1 LRSYSFVLLKGCEK
15 TLFRNELAVSLFIPI
30 YDPTLRQVVRRE
42 FDPNPVSRKNS
53 DVIHSHLAADMRKQL
68 NVVTLVQLDTKPRAW
83 QILKDNALNL
93 DALFFVLLL
102 LVLRSASSHS
112 TLMIPPSQ
120 GPVFLLGFV

>member
-1 LRSYSFVLLKGCEK
+1 
-15 TLFRNELAVSLFIPI
+15 
-30 YDPTLRQVVRRE
+30 
-42 FDPNPVSRKNS
+42 
-53 DVIHSHLAADMRKQL
+53 MRKQL